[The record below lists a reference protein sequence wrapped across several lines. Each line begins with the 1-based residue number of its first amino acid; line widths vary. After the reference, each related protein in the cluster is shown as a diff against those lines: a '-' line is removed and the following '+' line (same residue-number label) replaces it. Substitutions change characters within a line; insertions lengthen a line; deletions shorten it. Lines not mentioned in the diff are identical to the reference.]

1 MYLDERSLVPQ
12 QATWTPARVY
22 HVTLI
27 IETRFPELKL
37 HIQFGKLGKLS
48 ARNELGKCMDEVL
61 IPHRERERESICSLL
76 KFSILYVFVLFIN
89 SSLPVA
95 ECLGRP
101 IE

>member
-1 MYLDERSLVPQ
+1 VYLDERSLVPQ

-37 HIQFGKLGKLS
+37 HIQFGKRGKLS

-61 IPHRERERESICSLL
+61 IPTERERERKYLFTA
-76 KFSILYVFVLFIN
+76 KILDFVYFH
-89 SSLPVA
+89 SVHQQ
-95 ECLGRP
+95 
-101 IE
+101 